1 MVRCLKRINIDCAM
15 DADSIMLLVW
25 HQGLLVYENIFLLEG
40 ANGLCHKLT
49 IPCPKPKPH
58 LWDLSPDTR
67 DEWEISRSSLQ
78 LIRKLGS
85 GNFGDVWYGKLLNF
99 LFEIISSMLELIEA
113 QLGFFL
119 EFIQCLNIVQD
130 LPKQIIVIKA

>member
-1 MVRCLKRINIDCAM
+1 MKIKNEIFFPEIC
-15 DADSIMLLVW
+15 
-25 HQGLLVYENIFLLEG
+25 ENITWWMFKIVLFAEG

-85 GNFGDVWYGKLLNF
+85 GNFGDVWYGKLLIT
-99 LFEIISSMLELIEA
+99 L
-113 QLGFFL
+113 
-119 EFIQCLNIVQD
+119 
-130 LPKQIIVIKA
+130 